1 MDLCLGFGCS
11 SVWLC
16 RALFHLSFTAVT
28 LGWIASYD
36 LLLLYLKKKIL
47 NTPHCSFASYVTA
60 IVWEWQTLTTNMS
73 NKKTTQTH
81 KWISD
86 FSSFDCAMHVKCN
99 GQTQADQSI
108 KMINSYRLV
117 SPLIT
122 KLWAD
127 SWLEVSRRFSALSL
141 QTCGGSKQKSELLNR
156 GQSCMYLFIC

>member
-36 LLLLYLKKKIL
+36 LLLLYLKKKKKL

-81 KWISD
+81 KWIAD

-99 GQTQADQSI
+99 GKTQADQSL
-108 KMINSYRLV
+108 KMINSTGLCRRSLQSFGLTADSKFQEGFQLWAYRLV
-117 SPLIT
+117 VVVNRS
-122 KLWAD
+122 
-127 SWLEVSRRFSALSL
+127 LS
-141 QTCGGSKQKSELLNR
+141 
-156 GQSCMYLFIC
+156 Y